1 MIQDEGPLVKGD
13 PFYESQ
19 ENHNLIG
26 VANIFLECLF
36 HDVTL
41 DYHVP
46 IISQQGEVMLINYI
60 CKSLNREGE
69 KKIIFIYKY
78 NKVVNKNLSF
88 VVDNNVILPL
98 NWIQIAGKLHIQ
110 ISKLGGSFL
119 ERYGDTNSEDSEDTE
134 PVNTSGTPMIVRVCL
149 KTEPSKNQPH

>member
-1 MIQDEGPLVKGD
+1 MLVSRCNLGLPCANHKPTRGGNAYQLNPL
-13 PFYESQ
+13 
-19 ENHNLIG
+19 I
-26 VANIFLECLF
+26 
-36 HDVTL
+36 
-41 DYHVP
+41 
-46 IISQQGEVMLINYI
+46 
-60 CKSLNREGE
+60 E
-69 KKIIFIYKY
+69 KAKKKIFIYKY
-78 NKVVNKNLSF
+78 NKVVNKNLFF

-98 NWIQIAGKLHIQ
+98 DWIQIAGKLHIQ